1 MPNAYVIYN
10 PIAGR
15 YPSWILT
22 ERAIHLLRAEGW
34 NIQLEPSRSAE
45 HLAGLARQAVAEA
58 VDVLFVVGGDGSL
71 NNTLPALM
79 NSQTALGVLP
89 AGTANV
95 WAQELGLPGLTWT
108 RIMALEESARML
120 AHGQIRSIDIGLCNQ
135 RPFLLWSGI
144 GLDAFIVHRIEPRQR
159 WEKHFAVVH
168 YMASAIWN
176 ASFWRGIDLE
186 VEVDGQTIGDRYL
199 LAVVNNIHLYAGGY
213 AQLSPNARLDDG
225 QMDLW
230 LFKGETLGDTVQR
243 VLELLSGNHKKSDQV
258 TLVPFKS
265 LVLKSKSNLFVQ
277 VDGEPVA
284 LHQPLEIQVR
294 PKALRVLVPDQT
306 PHQLFGTALAANQ
319 PSSRM

>member
-1 MPNAYVIYN
+1 MPSAYVIYN

-22 ERAIHLLRAEGW
+22 ERAADVLRREGW
-34 NIQLEPSRSAE
+34 EIQLEQTQSTE
-45 HLAGLARQAVAEA
+45 HLIKLAERAAA
-58 VDVLFVVGGDGSL
+58 DSADVLFIVGGDGSI
-71 NNTLPALM
+71 NTALPALI
-79 NSQTALGVLP
+79 NSDTALGVLP

-108 RIMALEESARML
+108 RIMALEESARLL
-120 AHGQIRSIDIGLCNQ
+120 AHGQIRKVDVGLCNEK
-135 RPFLLWSGI
+135 PFLLWAGI

-176 ASFWRGIDLE
+176 AGFWRGIDLE
-186 VEVDGQTIGDRYL
+186 IEVDGETIGDHYV

-213 AQLSPNARLDDG
+213 ARLSPGARLDDG
-225 QMDLW
+225 LMDLW
-230 LFKGETLGDTVQR
+230 IFKGDTLGDTVQR

-265 LVLKSKSNLFVQ
+265 LMLKSKSNLYVQ
-277 VDGEPVA
+277 VDGEPVEADQSLQIRVNPQA
-284 LHQPLEIQVR
+284 L
-294 PKALRVLVPDQT
+294 KVLVPDHT
-306 PHQLFGTALAANQ
+306 PHQLFGT
-319 PSSRM
+319 